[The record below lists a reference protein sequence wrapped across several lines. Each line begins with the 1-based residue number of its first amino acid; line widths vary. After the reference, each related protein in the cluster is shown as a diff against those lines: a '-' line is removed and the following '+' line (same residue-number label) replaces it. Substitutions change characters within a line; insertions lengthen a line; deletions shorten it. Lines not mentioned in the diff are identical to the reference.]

1 MTAPSVDSA
10 KKAQPQRMDFRAITI
25 SPLTLTSLPQNAM
38 LLLALLL
45 GESGNDLAAD
55 HRIMQIIES

>member
-1 MTAPSVDSA
+1 
-10 KKAQPQRMDFRAITI
+10 MDFRAITI